1 MSIVIRKIIQNIYDI
16 FYFGRCLFYAEYEV
30 LIMRICMMIAL
41 IMIGS
46 HIQMLWYYWA
56 VLCMD
61 FAVML
66 CRVIYEVGK
75 KNGKT
80 E

>member
-1 MSIVIRKIIQNIYDI
+1 
-16 FYFGRCLFYAEYEV
+16 
-30 LIMRICMMIAL
+30 MRICMMVAL

-46 HIQMLWYYWA
+46 HIQMPWYYWA

>member
-1 MSIVIRKIIQNIYDI
+1 
-16 FYFGRCLFYAEYEV
+16 
-30 LIMRICMMIAL
+30 MRICMMIAL